1 MNTDKPNEEIDNL
14 PVMATELD
22 TVIIEDSA
30 NFKRLLSGEPIVRV
44 PIVGEP
50 HPKLPKP

>member
-1 MNTDKPNEEIDNL
+1 MNTDKPNEEIDSL
-14 PVMATELD
+14 PAMATEPD

-30 NFKRLLSGEPIVRV
+30 NFQRLLSGEPIVSV

-50 HPKLPKP
+50 HLKLPKP